1 MIKIVK
7 HPKASN
13 LDKVRA
19 AELIMAYGYGRP
31 VESHELSGPD
41 GKPLGSFTAPPSV
54 HVHFGNREFEACVA
68 KMRQDELSKPG
79 LNHAMKLHDKRPIV
93 LVYDFRKE
101 SIWHT
106 NVRFKFFN

>member
-1 MIKIVK
+1 MGRPKGARNKATEFIKPIAQRFGPDCMEAMIKIVK

-54 HVHFGNREFEACVA
+54 HVHFG
-68 KMRQDELSKPG
+68 MPG
-79 LNHAMKLHDKRPIV
+79 ENPE
-93 LVYDFRKE
+93 E
-101 SIWHT
+101 SNSVPVNDSSSAI
-106 NVRFKFFN
+106 N